1 MYSALAGAC
10 KESIGQGREKSNHEN
25 MEGKEERIMLIKETR
40 SADMERDNKVTVI
53 IDCKNSS
60 DALEVHKAITAALQ
74 KENRRRNRDISYRV
88 ICSDTKERG

>member
-1 MYSALAGAC
+1 
-10 KESIGQGREKSNHEN
+10 
-25 MEGKEERIMLIKETR
+25 MLIKETR
-40 SADMERDNKVTVI
+40 SADTERDNKVTVI

-88 ICSDTKERG
+88 ICSDIKERG

>member
-1 MYSALAGAC
+1 LYSALAGAC

-88 ICSDTKERG
+88 ICSDTK

>member
-1 MYSALAGAC
+1 
-10 KESIGQGREKSNHEN
+10 
-25 MEGKEERIMLIKETR
+25 MLIKETR

-74 KENRRRNRDISYRV
+74 KENRRRNRDISSRF